1 MARVAGKSSE
11 RELYWREQV
20 AGWAGSGR
28 SIRGYCRAH
37 GLSEASFHA
46 WRRELR
52 RRDAKASG
60 LEPASFV
67 EVKAVAVPAADGA
80 LEVCVSSGHVI
91 RVHQGFDAGTLAAV
105 VRVLEGLPSEAGT
118 C

>member
-1 MARVAGKSSE
+1 MARVAGKSSG

-20 AGWAGSGR
+20 AGWAGSGQ
-28 SIRGYCRAH
+28 SIRGYCRTH

-52 RRDAKASG
+52 RRDAVPGVGA
-60 LEPASFV
+60 ASFV
-67 EVKAVAVPAADGA
+67 EVKAVDPGGADGA
-80 LEVCVSSGHVI
+80 LEICVSSGRTI
-91 RVHQGFDAGTLAAV
+91 RVRPGFDEATLAGV
-105 VRVLEGLPSEAGT
+105 VRVLEGLS